1 MIPECRLNGYT
12 VLTREPHW
20 ETVTAG
26 RSTPVINAFAA
37 NLPLV
42 LLLAGIAVS
51 IAVIV
56 QGANLFVDESVRL
69 ALRRGVPQVL
79 VGATIV
85 SLGTT
90 LPEVAVSSAAALS
103 GTPDVALGNAVGS
116 IICNIGLILAVAL
129 LIRPPTFN
137 RASVNLHGRIQL
149 ATVLLLVL
157 SVLLVRTPDGGARI
171 PRAVG
176 AGYLLLL
183 AGYLA
188 LAVRLSQRGTVLPAL
203 AESAVTDPPNEAE
216 GAPEHPWVA
225 GLRLIGGA
233 LLVAGGSRVLVPMVQ
248 ESALRL
254 GVPEGVV
261 AATIVALGTSVP
273 ELATAITASRKG
285 HGELALGNVMGANI
299 LNVLFVVG
307 AASSLVPGG
316 LVVSNY
322 GVTRLLPAALALT
335 MVLRIG
341 VLVSRRKLGRILGLT
356 LLAGFVFVTIS
367 SYTGNW

>member
-1 MIPECRLNGYT
+1 LDTSDPLGDRISRKVN
-12 VLTREPHW
+12 
-20 ETVTAG
+20 A
-26 RSTPVINAFAA
+26 VIDAFAPT
-37 NLPLV
+37 LPLV
-42 LLLAGIAVS
+42 LLLAGVAVS
-51 IAVIV
+51 IAIIV
-56 QGANLFVDESVRL
+56 QGANLFVEESVRL

-103 GTPDVALGNAVGS
+103 GTPDVAIGNALGS

-129 LIRPPTFN
+129 LIQPPTFD
-137 RASVNLHGRIQL
+137 RAGVNLYGRIQL
-149 ATVLLLVL
+149 ATIVLLVI

-176 AGYLLLL
+176 AGFLLLL

-188 LAVRLSQRGTVLPAL
+188 LAVRLSRRGTALPAM
-203 AESAVTDPPNEAE
+203 ADAAVIEPPTATDA
-216 GAPEHPWVA
+216 APLRRPWVG
-225 GLRLIGGA
+225 GLRLVGGA

-248 ESALRL
+248 ESALRF
-254 GVPEGVV
+254 GVPEAVV
-261 AATIVALGTSVP
+261 AATIVALGTSLP

-285 HGELALGNVMGANI
+285 HGELAVGNVIGANI

-307 AASSLVPGG
+307 AATSLVSGG

-322 GVTRLLPAALALT
+322 GATRLLPAALALT
-335 MVLRIG
+335 MVFRFG

-356 LLAGFVFVTIS
+356 LLAGFLFITVS
-367 SYTGNW
+367 SYAGSW

>member
-1 MIPECRLNGYT
+1 M
-12 VLTREPHW
+12 
-20 ETVTAG
+20 
-26 RSTPVINAFAA
+26 INAFAA
-37 NLPLV
+37 TLPLV

-51 IAVIV
+51 IAIIV
-56 QGANLFVDESVRL
+56 QGANLFVDESVRI

-129 LIRPPTFN
+129 LIRPTTFD
-137 RASVNLHGRIQL
+137 RAGVNLHGRIQL
-149 ATVLLLVL
+149 ATIILLVL

-188 LAVRLSQRGTVLPAL
+188 LAVRLSRRGTVLPAM
-203 AESAVTDPPNEAE
+203 AETAVSDPPTAAAEA
-216 GAPEHPWVA
+216 APERPWVA
-225 GLRLIGGA
+225 GLRLVGGA

-248 ESALRL
+248 ESALRF

-285 HGELALGNVMGANI
+285 HGELAVGNVIGANI

-307 AASSLVPGG
+307 AATSLVPGG

-335 MVLRIG
+335 MALRIG
-341 VLVSRRKLGRILGLT
+341 VLFSQRKLGRILGLT
-356 LLAGFVFVTIS
+356 LLSGFVYITIS